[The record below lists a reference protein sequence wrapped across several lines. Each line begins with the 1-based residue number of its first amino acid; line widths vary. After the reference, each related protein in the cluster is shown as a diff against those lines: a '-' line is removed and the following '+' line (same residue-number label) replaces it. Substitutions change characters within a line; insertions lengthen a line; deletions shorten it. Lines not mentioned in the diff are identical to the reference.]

1 MSYTNVV
8 STVIG
13 RATGSVAGLDV
24 GVATLAVRDDVL
36 STLTPADGAYTPLR
50 VNSQGALH
58 VASSVANSGAL
69 SNLFDA
75 QVISLAGTASAAVDV
90 SASSRANLF
99 VHGSDNTAF
108 TSFDVFVSPDS
119 TTWLYAGAM
128 FTNATDGGGIATI
141 GRSAYLSMDVAGINW
156 VQVRAYT
163 SETVTASCF
172 SS

>member
-24 GVATLAVRDDVL
+24 GVANLAVRDDVL

-58 VASSVANSGAL
+58 VASSVTNNGAL
-69 SNLFDA
+69 GNLFNA
-75 QVISLAGTASAAVDV
+75 QVISVPGTASATVDV
-90 SASSRANLF
+90 SAASRANIF
-99 VHGSDNTAF
+99 VHGSDATVF
-108 TSFDVFVSPDS
+108 TMYDVFYSPDS
-119 TTWLYAGAM
+119 TNWLFVASMYAT
-128 FTNATDGGGIATI
+128 TNDGGGSATI
-141 GRSAYLSMDVAGINW
+141 GRSAYQSFDVAGINF
-156 VQVRAYT
+156 VQVRAY
-163 SETVTASCF
+163 SAETVTASCF